1 MPMSSPL
8 VTRLQRILAATS
20 AKVNE
25 EKRGET
31 SPVTEE
37 YQNMGK
43 ASSLGP
49 PWEQHE
55 NMVNDSICVVCFLED
70 KSLQISTFRN
80 MKASTEFQG
89 YSYST
94 CWSHKLLMVI
104 LTKHY
109 HIHIGTTV
117 I

>member
-25 EKRGET
+25 EQRGET

-55 NMVNDSICVVCFLED
+55 NMVND
-70 KSLQISTFRN
+70 
-80 MKASTEFQG
+80 
-89 YSYST
+89 
-94 CWSHKLLMVI
+94 
-104 LTKHY
+104 
-109 HIHIGTTV
+109 
-117 I
+117 